1 MFQRLLET
9 LRSMSPARLAT
20 LGLVVFG
27 VIGAISFLVNKGAK
41 PEMGLLFS
49 NLDATDSAKIVNKL
63 QEKNI
68 KFETSTDT
76 AEIFIS
82 KEDIARVRMEMA
94 QEGLPAGGNVGFE
107 IFDKS
112 DFTGLS
118 SSLLDIN
125 YLRALEGELA
135 RSISTIQGIMSC
147 RIHLVTPKKE
157 MFSREIQ
164 TSSASVMVRLKPS
177 CVLSATQIQSVQ
189 YLVSSAVPG
198 LSQERVSIVDDKGA
212 LLARGGYTDS
222 LNSGQFN
229 MHQDLQ
235 LQLENRIARSIETLL
250 ERITGTGKVRAQVSA
265 ILDFDQQSSTDI
277 VYNPEGQVVR
287 SSSVTD
293 EQSKNQEKTSQD
305 SVSVET
311 SLPSKG
317 EEDKSSPG
325 GSSNNTTNNIE
336 SITYEISNSTKQ
348 FTKEIGTIKRLSVAV
363 IVDGKNETK
372 DGQKPKYVALS
383 DDEVEKMTTLVKT
396 SIGFQ
401 EQRGDEVQVLNMPFA
416 PMEEIDS
423 SIVPSN
429 LWSKISVQKI
439 IELLI
444 IAALILTCLF
454 LVVRPIVTQLLNDP
468 ASQLKPKILR
478 SPGKNNFVTSSI
490 DGQVAPNGSEDFSMN
505 DSSINTPISR
515 DNLPAVMTDAI
526 LATQKS
532 SSDDPIDFLLEQSP
546 IRKIGKIIERYPQ
559 ESVAVLRSWIYSRA

>member
-1 MFQRLLET
+1 
-9 LRSMSPARLAT
+9 
-20 LGLVVFG
+20 
-27 VIGAISFLVNKGAK
+27 
-41 PEMGLLFS
+41 
-49 NLDATDSAKIVNKL
+49 
-63 QEKNI
+63 
-68 KFETSTDT
+68 
-76 AEIFIS
+76 
-82 KEDIARVRMEMA
+82 
-94 QEGLPAGGNVGFE
+94 
-107 IFDKS
+107 
-112 DFTGLS
+112 
-118 SSLLDIN
+118 
-125 YLRALEGELA
+125 
-135 RSISTIQGIMSC
+135 
-147 RIHLVTPKKE
+147 
-157 MFSREIQ
+157 
-164 TSSASVMVRLKPS
+164 
-177 CVLSATQIQSVQ
+177 
-189 YLVSSAVPG
+189 
-198 LSQERVSIVDDKGA
+198 
-212 LLARGGYTDS
+212 
-222 LNSGQFN
+222 
-229 MHQDLQ
+229 
-235 LQLENRIARSIETLL
+235 
-250 ERITGTGKVRAQVSA
+250 
-265 ILDFDQQSSTDI
+265 
-277 VYNPEGQVVR
+277 
-287 SSSVTD
+287 
-293 EQSKNQEKTSQD
+293 
-305 SVSVET
+305 
-311 SLPSKG
+311 
-317 EEDKSSPG
+317 
-325 GSSNNTTNNIE
+325 
-336 SITYEISNSTKQ
+336 
-348 FTKEIGTIKRLSVAV
+348 VAV